1 METTEPFNGRF
12 HTAGWAGMSFYQE
25 GRELLFFGDGF
36 GEEMTWSIDVKQGL
50 PVLLPENRVVGQ
62 RTVTLCYNRNT
73 GAASLHEGSLP
84 LGPAFVTGTLP
95 AGIEFDEIRIG
106 ASEESVLALR
116 SLTVRTG
123 ESGEE

>member
-1 METTEPFNGRF
+1 
-12 HTAGWAGMSFYQE
+12 
-25 GRELLFFGDGF
+25 
-36 GEEMTWSIDVKQGL
+36 MTWAIDVKQGL

-95 AGIEFDEIRIG
+95 AGIGFDEIRIG
-106 ASEESVLALR
+106 ASEEAVLALR

-123 ESGEE
+123 DSGEE